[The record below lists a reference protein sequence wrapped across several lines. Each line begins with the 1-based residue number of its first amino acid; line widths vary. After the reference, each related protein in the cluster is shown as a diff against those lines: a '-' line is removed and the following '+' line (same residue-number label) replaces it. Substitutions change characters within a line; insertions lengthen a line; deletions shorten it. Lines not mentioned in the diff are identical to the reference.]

1 MTVKRIVIVGGGF
14 SGASAAVQLARKIAQ
29 PLEITIV
36 EPGEE
41 VGRGL
46 PYSTGDPVFRLN
58 AIAGAHSIDPADPAH
73 FIEWCAAQD
82 LRGSDPNAYAPC
94 GQPFARRRDY
104 GRYLAETV
112 LEHAEMPSG
121 TTIVHRRARV
131 HAIEIGAEAI
141 AVTLDDASVLA
152 ADRTILATGNPAP
165 RVPAILAGELA
176 GHPAVCANPLAEGM
190 GGIAQ
195 GARVLVVG
203 AGLTAL
209 DMVASLVERGHAGS
223 ISVMSRRGL
232 RPRPQPPAILS
243 PLPDPPPP
251 PVIPLELLEG
261 ELPGYAQA
269 EPLTAR
275 GLLCGLRAA
284 IREAEA
290 AGEPWQSAFDAIALP
305 LSRIWPRLAVEEKR
319 RLLRHARAFYDA
331 FRFRTPP
338 MTEAIVRTAER
349 QGQVEYRTATLAG
362 AKPLADGGIEV
373 RLCLPGGECTAEH
386 FDVLVNCTG
395 LDQAGAAERH
405 PLLKR
410 LVGQGHLTPHP
421 TGLGVTTDAECR
433 AVASD
438 GRSEPRLRVIGP
450 PTAGM
455 FGDPLGVFFISA
467 QIHRIIPS
475 LAEELAGITSPAS

>member
-1 MTVKRIVIVGGGF
+1 VSARRIVIVGGGF
-14 SGASAAVQLARKIAQ
+14 SGASAAVQLARNIAQ
-29 PLEITIV
+29 PLEIAIV
-36 EPGEE
+36 EPAEE
-41 VGRGL
+41 VGPGL
-46 PYSTGDPVFRLN
+46 AYSTGDPVFRLN
-58 AIAGAHSIDPADPAH
+58 AVAGAHSIDPADPGH
-73 FIEWCAAQD
+73 FNSWCDAQG
-82 LRGSDPNAYAPC
+82 LRDSDPDAYAPC

-112 LEHAEMPSG
+112 REHAEMPNG
-121 TTIVHRRARV
+121 TTIAHRRAQ
-131 HAIEIGAEAI
+131 AQEIEIRAESMT
-141 AVTLDDASVLA
+141 VTLEDGRALA
-152 ADRTILATGNPAP
+152 ADNVILATGNPAP
-165 RVPAILAGELA
+165 RVPAMLAGELA
-176 GHPAVCANPLAEGM
+176 GHPAVRANPLAEGM

-209 DMVASLVERGHAGS
+209 DMVASLIERGHTGPV
-223 ISVMSRRGL
+223 SVISRRGL

-243 PLPDPPPP
+243 PPPDPPPP
-251 PVIPLELLEG
+251 PVIPLELLNG
-261 ELPGYAQA
+261 ELPGYAQT

-275 GLLCGLRAA
+275 GLLRGLRAA
-284 IREAEA
+284 IRETEA

-305 LSRIWPRLAVEEKR
+305 LSRIWPRLADEEKR

-338 MTEAIVRTAER
+338 MTEAIVRAAENT
-349 QGQVEYRTATLAG
+349 GQVEYRTAALAG
-362 AKPLADGGIEV
+362 AAPAADGGIEV
-373 RLCLPGGECTAEH
+373 RLRLTGGEYATER

-410 LVGQGHLTPHP
+410 LVDLGHLTPHP
-421 TGLGVTTDAECR
+421 TGLGIVTDAECR

-438 GRSEPRLRVIGP
+438 GRVEPRLRVIGP

-467 QIHRIIPS
+467 QIHRIVPS
-475 LAEELAGITSPAS
+475 LAEELAEITLPAS